1 MMSETDFV
9 LHSQFLILFYF
20 CFLFLFL
27 ILGYFDDGDVQWMM
41 NADSSSTVYLGEI
54 FSSFFHHFFFLITRR
69 QRDEKSLHIH
79 V

>member
-1 MMSETDFV
+1 M
-9 LHSQFLILFYF
+9 
-20 CFLFLFL
+20 FLFL

-69 QRDEKSLHIH
+69 QSDEKSLHIH